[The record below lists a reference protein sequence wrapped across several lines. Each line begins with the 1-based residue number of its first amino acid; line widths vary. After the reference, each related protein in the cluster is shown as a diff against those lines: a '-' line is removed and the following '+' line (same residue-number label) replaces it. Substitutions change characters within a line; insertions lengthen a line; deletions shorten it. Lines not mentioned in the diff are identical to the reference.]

1 MAAEREQRIRHRPR
15 KFSLSDDFIHPTHH
29 LLYFAATDS
38 FNIAMNSSIKKTSGN
53 TASVMVHGKKTVA
66 TIIASG
72 NYMKCVQICLF
83 L

>member
-1 MAAEREQRIRHRPR
+1 MAAEREPRVRHPPR

-29 LLYFAATDS
+29 LLYFDATDS
-38 FNIAMNSSIKKTSGN
+38 FNIAMNSSIKKTSSN
-53 TASVMVHGKKTVA
+53 TASVIIQGKKAVA
-66 TIIASG
+66 TIITSG

>member
-1 MAAEREQRIRHRPR
+1 MAAVREQRIRQPPR

-29 LLYFAATDS
+29 LLYFDATDS
-38 FNIAMNSSIKKTSGN
+38 FKIAMNSSIKKTSSN
-53 TASVMVHGKKTVA
+53 TASVMTHGKKTVA
-66 TIIASG
+66 TIVTSG